1 MINLEKK
8 ISITQKDPK
17 QKITIK
23 IMGIKIEI
31 QNKFF
36 FIKG

>member
-8 ISITQKDPK
+8 ISITQKDSK

-23 IMGIKIEI
+23 IMRIKIKI
-31 QNKFF
+31 QNIFF
-36 FIKG
+36 Y